1 MRFLI
6 AGFGSIGRRHF
17 RNLAALGEKDIHFLR
32 THKSN
37 IPDEEI
43 TAYPVHTDLLT
54 ALSHNPDAVIISN
67 PSSMHLDIALPAAEQ
82 GCHLLVEKP
91 LSYNLDRVEKLTSVV
106 TRSGSRILMGYQ
118 FRYHPGLIHVHDL
131 ISSGAIGRILS
142 TRASWGEYLPAWH
155 PWEDYRNSYSARS
168 ELGGGVILTLCHPF
182 DYLRWLIGEV
192 DAVWAFSGT
201 LGDLDLD
208 VEDTAEIGMRFRN
221 GAYGSLHLSYNQ
233 RPTSHYLEVI
243 GTRGTIRWD
252 NGSGGVEVY
261 QVSKSECQKIPLGEG
276 FERNDLF
283 LELMRHF
290 LAIVNGLEQ
299 PICTLED
306 GMKALELVLAAKK
319 SSDLG
324 QLISLN

>member
-17 RNLAALGEKDIHFLR
+17 RNLVALGEKDIHFLR

-37 IPDEEI
+37 LPDEEI
-43 TAYPVHTDLLT
+43 AAYPVHTDLLT
-54 ALSHNPDAVIISN
+54 ALRHNPDAVIISN
-67 PSSMHLDIALPAAEQ
+67 PSSIHLDIALPAAEQ

-91 LSYNLDRVEKLTSVV
+91 LSNNLDRVNALTSVV
-106 TRSGSRILMGYQ
+106 TRSGSRVLMGFQ
-118 FRYHPGLIHVHDL
+118 FRYHPGLIHVQDL

-155 PWEDYRNSYSARS
+155 PWEDYLNSYSARS
-168 ELGGGVILTLCHPF
+168 ELGGGVILTLCHPL

-192 DAVWAFSGT
+192 DAVWAFSGK
-201 LGDLDLD
+201 LGDLALE

-243 GTRGTIRWD
+243 GTQGTIRWD
-252 NGSGGVEVY
+252 NASGVVDVY
-261 QVSKSECQKIPLGEG
+261 QVSKSEWQTFPLEDG

-290 LAIVNGLEQ
+290 LAIVNGYEQ
-299 PICTLED
+299 PACTLED
-306 GMKALELVLAAKK
+306 GIKALELVLAAKK
-319 SSDLG
+319 SSELG